1 MEDVF
6 GGAAVDD
13 GEDFAARCVHCVVRV
28 ICKVCDHVGG
38 RRKAVSWEAGLVLVS
53 RAILGFQ
60 SIDRLEAQS
69 RGRLEGRDFR
79 NKEHATKGHKLV

>member
-1 MEDVF
+1 MF

-13 GEDFAARCVHCVVRV
+13 GKDFAAGCVHCIVGV
-28 ICKVCDHVGG
+28 IRKVCDHVGG
-38 RRKAVSWEAGLVLVS
+38 RRNAVSWEAGLVLVS

-69 RGRLEGRDFR
+69 RGRLKKRDFR